1 MCFPGLLVF
10 SGLGLSLGPKLSTP
24 TLSPSLSPLP
34 ACAPPALAAAVRCVN
49 DHHLFPSSPLH
60 HLSTSISNLYKCS
73 APALFFSCPN
83 ATHRPSSPLAFLL
96 FFSLYRVLPIS
107 TSHIPSHPI
116 PTPTHAPAVRQ
127 TNDQD
132 QRQLSS
138 IVPIWA
144 MYVTSSWFISS
155 GGSTRSGCAWEC
167 GLSWLAARTYIIH
180 SAHRATVER
189 GRHTNVRTYERHTS
203 AQNNKK
209 QEQTQRRRAA
219 TAADRVTRSHDDSG
233 TRPARAHARTHARIA
248 LHSVASLGRDGDAVW
263 ESVYA
268 PTRRVTFLSQQRRR
282 WESKRRGIE

>member
-1 MCFPGLLVF
+1 MPQRHTPSFLSPCFPIIL
-10 SGLGLSLGPKLSTP
+10 
-24 TLSPSLSPLP
+24 PLY
-34 ACAPPALAAAVRCVN
+34 L
-49 DHHLFPSSPLH
+49 
-60 HLSTSISNLYKCS
+60 
-73 APALFFSCPN
+73 
-83 ATHRPSSPLAFLL
+83 
-96 FFSLYRVLPIS
+96 VLPIS

-167 GLSWLAARTYIIH
+167 GLGWLAARTYIIH

-189 GRHTNVRTYERHTS
+189 GRHTRTYERTNVRTPHTR
-203 AQNNKK
+203 AEQQK

-282 WESKRRGIE
+282 GKVKGGGLNNITDPHGDMGGAKVT